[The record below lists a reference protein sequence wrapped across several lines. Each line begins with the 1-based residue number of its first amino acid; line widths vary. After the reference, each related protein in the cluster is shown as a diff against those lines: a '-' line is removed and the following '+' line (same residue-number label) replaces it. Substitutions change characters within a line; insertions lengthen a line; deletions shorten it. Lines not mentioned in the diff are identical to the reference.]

1 MENRKKA
8 LRAVLL
14 ISIVFAAI
22 GCGVKQ
28 IQPPDGIWE
37 TASMGYEYY
46 GISQPE
52 YYVEFTDTEVQYEHE
67 KDGELV
73 LDHANKI
80 VSLEKTETGGYLIQV
95 ETPSGGQYTYR
106 TGDSEEDVL
115 EYYATWDEED
125 FSHQYSAGASLWKCN

>member
-1 MENRKKA
+1 MEKRKKA
-8 LRAVLL
+8 FIAVLSL
-14 ISIVFAAI
+14 SIAVAAA

-80 VSLEKTETGGYLIQV
+80 VSLEKTEPGCRRSKTK
-95 ETPSGGQYTYR
+95 
-106 TGDSEEDVL
+106 GDKQHEPD
-115 EYYATWDEED
+115 
-125 FSHQYSAGASLWKCN
+125 

>member
-1 MENRKKA
+1 MKVKKKA
-8 LRAVLL
+8 FIAVLSL
-14 ISIVFAAI
+14 SIAVAAA

-95 ETPSGGQYTYR
+95 ETPSGEQYSYR
-106 TGDSEEDVL
+106 TCDSDEDVL
-115 EYYATWDEED
+115 EYHATWDEED
-125 FSHQYSAGASLWKCN
+125 FPHQYSAGASLWKCK